1 MADTETLDRAFYSI
15 LQRFIN
21 TGQGPHFTELAA
33 EVGLKVDEGR
43 DLIRELVSTPGVPG
57 WLHPETDYLVSFA
70 PFNNLPTQ
78 YRISVDGEQKWFGQ

>member
-1 MADTETLDRAFYSI
+1 MADQTLLDRAFYSI
-15 LQRFIN
+15 MQRFIN

-78 YRISVDGEQKWFGQ
+78 YRISFDGEQKWFGQ